1 MPDAVAYTSA
11 IGCDDHGQFECELFH
26 TPPHP
31 GIPALLK
38 GGSRRRTFVAGRPL
52 YCAVLLLAAGID
64 VATERLPIRAFT
76 TADGLPHNDIHRI
89 VKDARGLLWFC
100 TGDGLSRFDGYT
112 FTNFGIEQ
120 GLPDSSV
127 NDMLATRG
135 GEYWVA
141 TQGGLAHFDPKGTPG
156 SRVVASSDADARPMF
171 TVVVPDD
178 TDRRAKAITVLR
190 EGRDG
195 TIWVGTQK
203 GLYRLDRSQAR
214 ASLRPVEIQLVNS
227 YPEGRFIEDL
237 LEDASGS
244 LWIATAAGLYRR
256 WPDGRSARY
265 TKHDGLP
272 GDYVHTLLRD
282 HQGRLW
288 AGTRYNGF
296 FRFSADA
303 TRAAPVVDFSVTNRD
318 GLPTNWVFQLFETS
332 AHRFWAATAQGLVE
346 FFPTED
352 HRGRRL
358 HPYSRSNGLSY
369 QEISSLS
376 EDLAGNLW
384 LGTNAAGAMKLT
396 RDGFVTYGEQDG
408 IQIVNGV
415 FEDRAGDVCF
425 RGTVLGAARTAF
437 EVRQDALSGHRL
449 AAHTRFGCF
458 DDRLFDWFTPA
469 AITGSIGWAQEHT
482 TLQARTGEVWLGS
495 GVGLYRFPA
504 VDHFVQIK
512 TGRPLALYTIKDG
525 LAVLQV
531 FRLLEDARGNIWIST
546 TSPTSIGLARWDHE
560 SKTVRDMSRSPGLS
574 SLKDDL
580 PRAFGEDGA
589 GDVWIGFSRAVARYK
604 DGRFTFFTAKDGV
617 PAGAIEDFY
626 LDHAGR
632 LWLASVQSGLG
643 RIDDP
648 GAERPTFRIYTTAEG
663 LSSNSTSVVTEDRHG
678 NIYVGGG
685 RGLDRLDPATGR
697 VKHFTTADGLAPGVF
712 HAAFRDHAG
721 LLWFGM
727 SSGLARLAPAPDAPS
742 AAPPVSI
749 DGLRIRGLPQ
759 LVSALGEQDLS
770 LPALTPLQN
779 QLQIDFVG
787 LSFGPGDVL
796 RYQYRLTGT
805 DTDWSVPSEQR
816 SVTYASLSPGRY
828 VFTVRAVNS
837 DGIVSAHPATMSFT
851 ILRPLWQRAWF
862 LALLGVATGLTA
874 YGLYRYRLARLLEMA
889 EMRTRIA
896 TDLHDDIGANL
907 TRIALLSQ
915 FARVTG
921 GDVRYSTTRMGDV
934 LVEPETESS
943 PLASIGRIARES
955 VSSMNDIVWA
965 INPARE
971 TLLDMTRRMRQ
982 HADEVFTQQN
992 IELRFSAPDGREQL
1006 KLGVAVRRDVL
1017 LVFKEAVNNAAR
1029 HSRCSRVEIDFRV
1042 NSANLELIVADNGSG
1057 FDVSLENEG
1066 QGLRSMARRARR
1078 LHGVLETES
1087 APGLGTTVRLSI
1099 PL

>member
-1 MPDAVAYTSA
+1 MST
-11 IGCDDHGQFECELFH
+11 HH
-26 TPPHP
+26 TPARQ
-31 GIPALLK
+31 ALSC
-38 GGSRRRTFVAGRPL
+38 G
-52 YCAVLLLAAGID
+52 VLLLAAAID
-64 VATERLPIRAFT
+64 VAAERLPIRAFT

-89 VKDARGLLWFC
+89 VKDPRGMLWFC

-112 FTNFGIEQ
+112 FTTFSVEQ

-127 NDMLATRG
+127 NDLLVTRG

-141 TQGGLAHFDPKGTPG
+141 TQGGLARFDPKGTPG
-156 SRVVASSDADARPMF
+156 SRVVLATDGGARPMF
-171 TVVVPDD
+171 AVVGPDD
-178 TDRRAKAITVLR
+178 TDRRAKAISVLR

-203 GLYRLDRSQAR
+203 GLYRLDRLPGR
-214 ASLRPVEIQLVNS
+214 ASLRPVDIQLPNA

-244 LWIATAAGLYRR
+244 LWIATADGLYRR

-265 TKHDGLP
+265 TTRDGLP
-272 GDYVHTLLRD
+272 GDYVHTLLED
-282 HQGRLW
+282 HQGHLW
-288 AGTRYNGF
+288 AGTRNNGF

-303 TRAAPVVDFSVTNRD
+303 TSAPPVVDLSVTTHD

-332 AHRFWAATAQGLVE
+332 AHRFWVATALGLVE
-346 FFPTED
+346 FFPTG
-352 HRGRRL
+352 HGQGPRL
-358 HPYSRSNGLSY
+358 HAYARSNGLSY

-384 LGTNAAGAMKLT
+384 LGTEVAGAMKLT
-396 RDGFVTYGEQDG
+396 RDGFITYGEQDG
-408 IQIVNGV
+408 IEIVNGV
-415 FEDRAGDVCF
+415 FEDRAEDVCF
-425 RGTVLGAARTAF
+425 RGTLLGPALTAF
-437 EVRQDALSGHRL
+437 EARQDALSAHQ
-449 AAHTRFGCF
+449 APAHTRFGCF
-458 DDRLFDWFTPA
+458 DGRRFDWFTPA
-469 AITGSIGWAQEHT
+469 AITGYIGWAQDHT
-482 TLQARTGEVWLGS
+482 TLQTRNGDVWVGTGD
-495 GVGLYRFPA
+495 GLYRFPA
-504 VDHFVQIK
+504 ADHFVQVK
-512 TGRPLALYTIKDG
+512 TTRPLALYTRKDG

-531 FRLLEDARGNIWIST
+531 FKLFEDSSGNIWIST
-546 TSPTSIGLARWDHE
+546 TSRTSIGLAYWDHDSE
-560 SKTVRDMSRSPGLS
+560 TVRDLSRSPGLS
-574 SLKDDL
+574 FLKDDQ
-580 PRAFGEDGA
+580 PRAFGEDRS

-604 DGRFTFFTAKDGV
+604 AGRFTFFTAEDGA
-617 PAGAIEDFY
+617 PPGAIDDFY

-632 LWLASVQSGLG
+632 LWLASARSGLG
-643 RIDDP
+643 RVDDP
-648 GAERPTFRIYTTAEG
+648 GAERPTFHVYTTAQG
-663 LSSNSTSVVTEDRHG
+663 LSSNSTSVITEDRQG

-712 HAAFRDHAG
+712 HAAFRDHTG
-721 LLWFGM
+721 MLWFGM
-727 SSGLARLAPAPDAPS
+727 SSGLARLAPAPDTPS
-742 AAPPVSI
+742 APPPVLI

-759 LVSALGEQDLS
+759 LISAFGEQDLS
-770 LPALTPLQN
+770 VPDLTAQQN

-805 DTDWSVPSEQR
+805 DTDWSAPTEQR

-828 VFTVRAVNS
+828 VFNVRAVNS
-837 DGIVSAHPATMSFT
+837 DGIVSPHPAAIAFT
-851 ILRPLWQRAWF
+851 ILRPLWQRSWF
-862 LALLGVATGLTA
+862 LALVGLSTALTA
-874 YGLYRYRLARLLEMA
+874 HGLYRYRLARLLEMA

-915 FARVTG
+915 IAPVTA
-921 GDVRYSTTRMGDV
+921 GDGRYSTTRIGDV
-934 LVEPETESS
+934 PVESETEGT
-943 PLASIGRIARES
+943 PLASIAHIARES
-955 VSSMNDIVWA
+955 VSSMSDIVWA

-971 TLLDMTRRMRQ
+971 TLLDLTRRMRQ
-982 HADEVFTQQN
+982 HADEVFTQRD

-1006 KLGVAVRRDVL
+1006 KLDVDVRRDVL

-1029 HSRCSRVEIDFRV
+1029 HSRCSRVEIDLRV
-1042 NSANLELIVADNGSG
+1042 SSSRLDLIVADNGSG
-1057 FDVSLENEG
+1057 FDSSVENEG

-1087 APGLGTTVRLSI
+1087 GAGLGTIVRLGI